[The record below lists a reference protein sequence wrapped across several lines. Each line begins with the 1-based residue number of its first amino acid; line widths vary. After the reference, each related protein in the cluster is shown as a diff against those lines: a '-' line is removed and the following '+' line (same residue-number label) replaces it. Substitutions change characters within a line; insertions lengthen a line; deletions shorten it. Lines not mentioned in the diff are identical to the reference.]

1 MARDPLWLDFEV
13 RGFQQDPETNQ
24 PILVLEESQGR
35 FLLPIWI
42 GVPEA
47 GAIAAHLGGH
57 VMPRPMTHDLLR
69 TSLEALGA
77 RVTRVEV
84 RAVEEGTFFADL
96 VLTDASGLEHRLD
109 CRPSDGI
116 ALALRAD
123 ALIRVSGDVLDAATP
138 ILVEEPRP
146 ETLAL
151 RAVAA
156 DDVAGR
162 VELGEALARTEP
174 QEFGKF
180 TA

>member
-1 MARDPLWLDFEV
+1 
-13 RGFQQDPETNQ
+13 
-24 PILVLEESQGR
+24 
-35 FLLPIWI
+35 
-42 GVPEA
+42 
-47 GAIAAHLGGH
+47 
-57 VMPRPMTHDLLR
+57 MTHDLLPM
-69 TSLEALGA
+69 SLEALGA

-116 ALALRAD
+116 AVALRAD